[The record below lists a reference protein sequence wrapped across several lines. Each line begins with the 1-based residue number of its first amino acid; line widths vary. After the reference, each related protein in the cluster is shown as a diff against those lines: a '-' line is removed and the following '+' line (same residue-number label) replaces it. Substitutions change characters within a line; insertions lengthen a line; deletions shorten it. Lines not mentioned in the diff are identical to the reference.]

1 MLPALNFGGDSMAE
15 DWVRPVVHWEIQAKD
30 ADKMSAF
37 YSSVFNWQI
46 GAEGRLRQ
54 ISPGIG
60 APETITGHI
69 LQSEQSGVTLYIQVL
84 DLATTIEKAK
94 GLGGTVLREPF
105 QPAGQPTLAWITD
118 PEGNKITLVQQ

>member
-1 MLPALNFGGDSMAE
+1 MTE

-37 YSSVFNWQI
+37 YSSMFNWQI
-46 GAEGRLRQ
+46 GEGRVRQ

-69 LQSEQSGVTLYIQVL
+69 LASEESGVTLYIQVL
-84 DLATTIEKAK
+84 DIGATLAKARE
-94 GLGGTVLREPF
+94 LGGTVLREAF
-105 QPAGQPTLAWITD
+105 QPAGQATLAWIKD
-118 PEGNKITLVQQ
+118 PEGNKVVLVQQ